1 MLFRPSFL
9 SLSAL
14 KPDQNLF
21 SLFIAGLVSCNISE
35 LNQLLGRVGL
45 MSIKTGMKGS
55 WEVLVGRKETEGMR
69 HPGFGC
75 DEMLDESSCLV
86 NLQH

>member
-1 MLFRPSFL
+1 
-9 SLSAL
+9 
-14 KPDQNLF
+14 
-21 SLFIAGLVSCNISE
+21 
-35 LNQLLGRVGL
+35 

-55 WEVLVGRKETEGMR
+55 WEVLVERKEMEGMR

-75 DEMLDESSCLV
+75 GEVLDESSCLV

>member
-1 MLFRPSFL
+1 
-9 SLSAL
+9 
-14 KPDQNLF
+14 
-21 SLFIAGLVSCNISE
+21 
-35 LNQLLGRVGL
+35 

-55 WEVLVGRKETEGMR
+55 WEVLVGRKEMEGMR

-75 DEMLDESSCLV
+75 GEVLDESSCLV